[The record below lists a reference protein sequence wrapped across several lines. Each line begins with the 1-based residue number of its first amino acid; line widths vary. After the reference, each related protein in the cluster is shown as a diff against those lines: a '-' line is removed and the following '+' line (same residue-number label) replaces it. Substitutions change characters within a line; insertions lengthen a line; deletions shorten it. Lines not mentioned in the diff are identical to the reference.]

1 MKMGR
6 WDGLKIFSEKKLKK
20 TDYIVIVLIGVLLLV
35 IAVPT
40 GSQFTSAAKT
50 SEKNLTSDEEKLKT
64 VLENMEGVGKVK
76 VMITKESE
84 PSGMFSEERSK
95 VEGVVVVAQ
104 GAGKATI
111 DKNILDVV
119 MALFDVEVHKIKIV
133 KMSL

>member
-1 MKMGR
+1 M
-6 WDGLKIFSEKKLKK
+6 KIFSEKKLKK

-40 GSQFTSAAKT
+40 GSQFTSATKT

-84 PSGMFSEERSK
+84 SSGMFSEGKSK